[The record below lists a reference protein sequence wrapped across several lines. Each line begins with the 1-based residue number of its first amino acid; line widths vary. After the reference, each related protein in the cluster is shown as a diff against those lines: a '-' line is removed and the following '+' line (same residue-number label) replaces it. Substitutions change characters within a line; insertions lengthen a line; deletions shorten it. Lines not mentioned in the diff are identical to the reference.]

1 MKNITEYIN
10 EGTITDSFKTL
21 FNKFQKFLKGDQID
35 FNNKVHLSTKL
46 FGELKRLPRRSQVNE
61 HDIAINKCVFDEDRF
76 EIWHMFKTED
86 KYGDKV
92 TGLELLGMYDGE
104 KEELEYVESLTEYI
118 DKKYFEG
125 N

>member
-10 EGTITDSFKTL
+10 EGKITDSFKTL
-21 FNKFQKFLKGDQID
+21 FNKFQQFLKGDQIE
-35 FNNKVHLSTKL
+35 FTNKVHLSAKL
-46 FGELKRLPRRSQVNE
+46 FGELKRLPRRSQVEE
-61 HDIAINKCVFDEDRF
+61 HDIAITQHHLADDLF
-76 EIWHMFKTED
+76 EIWHLYNTEN

-104 KEELEYVESLTEYI
+104 KEELEYVDSLTEYI